1 MKGDLI
7 MIREKDFEVS
17 QLLHLEDLQKE
28 VEDVFDS
35 IEQKYKLSKEEF
47 LILLMLWDKGSMSL
61 KEMDQYVHIK
71 SYKRT
76 RVYNNLVEK
85 QWITKKRPQ
94 NDERTVLIYFN
105 ENKLNEKQE
114 LIQFVCAKIK
124 DRQNRLKSL
133 FNSLIDECNE

>member
-1 MKGDLI
+1 

-105 ENKLNEKQE
+105 ENKLNEKQD

>member
-1 MKGDLI
+1 

-28 VEDVFDS
+28 VEGVFDS

-105 ENKLNEKQE
+105 ENKLNEKQD

>member
-105 ENKLNEKQE
+105 ENKLNEKQD

>member
-1 MKGDLI
+1 

>member
-35 IEQKYKLSKEEF
+35 IEQKYKLSKGEF

-105 ENKLNEKQE
+105 ENKLNEKQD

>member
-1 MKGDLI
+1 

-17 QLLHLEDLQKE
+17 QLLNLEDLQKE

-47 LILLMLWDKGSMSL
+47 LILLMIWDKGSMSL

>member
-1 MKGDLI
+1 

-85 QWITKKRPQ
+85 QWITKK
-94 NDERTVLIYFN
+94 
-105 ENKLNEKQE
+105 
-114 LIQFVCAKIK
+114 
-124 DRQNRLKSL
+124 
-133 FNSLIDECNE
+133 

>member
-1 MKGDLI
+1 

-105 ENKLNEKQE
+105 ENKLSEKQD